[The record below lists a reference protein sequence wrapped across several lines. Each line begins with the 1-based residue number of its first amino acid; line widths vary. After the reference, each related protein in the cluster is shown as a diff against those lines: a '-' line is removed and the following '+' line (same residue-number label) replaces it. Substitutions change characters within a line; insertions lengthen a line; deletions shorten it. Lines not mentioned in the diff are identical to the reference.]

1 MGSTLALL
9 SLLLFAQATPVE
21 FTIVT
26 VPIDSRFDL
35 PLSPSGEVEVRLD
48 ETVSRL
54 KVKVERIQPFAAF
67 GPLLRSYVVWAV
79 TPEGEFENVGELEVD
94 RQKAELETATTLQ
107 RFGILITAEP
117 HFMVDRPSSTVAFTS
132 RPPRHDEIRVE
143 SSSVETG
150 FTNYSQISLPPQGAL
165 PPRVTQARMA
175 FKVAEGEGAEKL
187 ADAAFRQARVA
198 VDSMEQLL
206 RRNMPLEVLLPYA
219 NDAIRLAHR
228 ATKLA
233 RAQPII
239 DELNEVTGRADALE
253 RERQRLEQEVQR
265 ITQRRRDTEERL
277 DQTRSELVAAEREG
291 RQLDLEK
298 EEALRRARSAEL
310 EVVRLEQLWPPL
322 ERALIENGA
331 RQTACGLLVT
341 LSGNHF
347 DPSKATLKPET
358 RETLARYVG
367 VITFILTPTIRI
379 EGHTDDSGPEDKN
392 LTLSQDR
399 AAAVREFFVQAGVPE
414 DNIYSEGFGSAR
426 PVVPNEDAETRALN
440 RRVEILFREP

>member
-1 MGSTLALL
+1 MGSTLALI
-9 SLLLFAQATPVE
+9 SLMLFAQATPVE

-26 VPIDSRFDL
+26 VSIDSGFDL
-35 PLSPSGEVEVRLD
+35 PLSPAGEVEVRLD

-67 GPLLRSYVVWAV
+67 GQLLRSYVVWAV
-79 TPEGEFENVGELEVD
+79 TPEGEFENIGELEVD
-94 RQKAELETATTLQ
+94 GQKAELETATRLQ

-117 HFMVDRPSSTVAFTS
+117 HFMVDRPSSAVAFTS
-132 RPPRHDEIRVE
+132 RPPRDDEVRVE
-143 SSSVETG
+143 NGSVETG
-150 FTNYSQISLPPQGAL
+150 LTNYSQISLPPQGAL

-175 FKVAEGEGAEKL
+175 FKVAEQEGADKL
-187 ADAAFRQARVA
+187 ADVAFRRARVA

-206 RRNMPLEVLLPYA
+206 RRSMPLDVLLPYA
-219 NDAIRLAHR
+219 NDAIRLSHK

-233 RAQPII
+233 RAQPIV
-239 DELNEVTGRADALE
+239 DELNEVTSRADALE
-253 RERQRLEQEVQR
+253 RERQRLEQDVRR
-265 ITQRRRDTEERL
+265 ITQRQRDTEERL
-277 DQTRSELVAAEREG
+277 DQTRSELVATEREG
-291 RQLDLEK
+291 RQLGLER
-298 EEALRRARSAEL
+298 EEALRRARSAES

-331 RQTACGLLVT
+331 RQTARGLLVT
-341 LSGNHF
+341 LSGEHF

-358 RETLARYVG
+358 QVTLARYVG
-367 VITFILTPTIRI
+367 VITFNLTPTIRI

-392 LTLSQDR
+392 LVLSQDR

-414 DNIYSEGFGSAR
+414 DNIYAEGFGSVR
-426 PVVPNEDAETRALN
+426 PVVPNDDAETRALN

>member
-1 MGSTLALL
+1 MGATLALL

-35 PLSPSGEVEVRLD
+35 PLSPAGEVEVRLD

-117 HFMVDRPSSTVAFTS
+117 HFMVDRPSSAVAFTS

-165 PPRVTQARMA
+165 PPRITQARMA

-233 RAQPII
+233 RAQPMI

-298 EEALRRARSAEL
+298 EEALRRGSFSRIGSSPARAAVAAAGARSDRKRRATDSARSA
-310 EVVRLEQLWPPL
+310 RHPL
-322 ERALIENGA
+322 GQPLRP
-331 RQTACGLLVT
+331 QQ
-341 LSGNHF
+341 GNTETGNAGDAGQIRRSDHF
-347 DPSKATLKPET
+347 HPD
-358 RETLARYVG
+358 
-367 VITFILTPTIRI
+367 
-379 EGHTDDSGPEDKN
+379 TDDP
-392 LTLSQDR
+392 DR
-399 AAAVREFFVQAGVPE
+399 RPHGR
-414 DNIYSEGFGSAR
+414 FG
-426 PVVPNEDAETRALN
+426 TGG
-440 RRVEILFREP
+440 